1 LEQFEDARGVVR
13 VEVAGGLVGQEEGGA
28 VNQGAGNGGPL
39 HFAAAHLVG
48 EGVGPGGQTDEVEHF
63 RGAVAGLAGFLTAEQ
78 EGQFGVLD
86 GRHGRKEIEKLE
98 DNAEAFAAVSGEGG
112 IVGPVESEAVHVDFA
127 GGRLVESAEQ
137 VEQGAF
143 AAPAGSGHGNEFGGG
158 DLQSEIAQGVHFAG
172 GRGINAGDM
181 AEVDHRQDEISRAAR
196 RAQDNFRVVAEGA
209 DWMVVDKPAGL
220 LTHPTRPDGTPT
232 LWDGLREL
240 LAYELANRG
249 QVSIVTRLD
258 RETSGLVLLATTRP
272 GARRLGLAMQHGEIG
287 KEYYAVVR
295 GWPEW
300 DERTI
305 DASIIRQG
313 EVRESAVWL
322 QRCVDPRGASAVTE
336 VVVER
341 RFERAGGRFAL
352 VRAAPRTGRTH
363 QIRVHLAHAGFPLVG
378 DKIYGGR
385 AEAYLEFIATGW
397 TDKLAKELLL
407 PRHALHAC
415 ALEFPG
421 AERVERV
428 RTGLPADLAA
438 FIGRESPHLRAA
450 GVVLE

>member
-1 LEQFEDARGVVR
+1 MEQFEDAGGVVGI
-13 VEVAGGLVGQEEGGA
+13 EVAGGFVGQKKGRA
-28 VNQGAGNGGPL
+28 VNEGAGDGRAL
-39 HFAAAHLVG
+39 HFAPAHLMG
-48 EGVGPGGQTDEVEHF
+48 KGIGPRGQTDQLEHF
-63 RGAVAGLAGFLTAEQ
+63 RRPGAGLAGFCAAKE
-78 EGQFGVLD
+78 ERQFDILG
-86 GRHGRKEIEKLE
+86 GCHGGEEIEKLE
-98 DNAEAFAAVSGEGG
+98 DDAEALAAVSGQGG
-112 IVGPVESEAVHVDFA
+112 IVGPVKGQTVDGDLA

-143 AAPAGSGHGNEFGGG
+143 SAAARSGHSDEFGGG
-158 DLQSEIAQGVHFAG
+158 DFQADLAQGVHFAG

-181 AEVDHRQDEISRAAR
+181 AESDHAREEISRAAR

-258 RETSGLVLLATTRP
+258 RETSGLVLLALTRA
-272 GARRLGLAMQHGEIG
+272 GARRLGVAMQRGGIV
-287 KEYYAVVR
+287 KEYLAVVR

-300 DERTI
+300 DVQTI
-305 DASIIRQG
+305 DAPIIRRG
-313 EVRESAVWL
+313 EVADSPIWL
-322 QRCVDPRGASAVTE
+322 QRCIDPRGAAAVTE
-336 VVVER
+336 IRVER
-341 RFERAGGRFAL
+341 RFERSEGRFAW
-352 VRAAPRTGRTH
+352 VRTRPHTGRTH

-385 AEAYLEFIATGW
+385 ETAYLEFIETGW
-397 TDKLAKELLL
+397 TPRLAEELLL

-421 AERVERV
+421 PEGVRRV
-428 RTGLPADLAA
+428 RTGPASDLEEFAGAADLPG
-438 FIGRESPHLRAA
+438 GRN
-450 GVVLE
+450 

>member
-1 LEQFEDARGVVR
+1 MEQFEDAGSVVR
-13 VEVAGGLVGQEEGGA
+13 VQVSGGLVGQEEGGA
-28 VNQGAGNGGPL
+28 VDQGAGNGGAL
-39 HFAAAHLVG
+39 HFAPAHLVG
-48 EGVGPGGQTDEVEHF
+48 EGAGAGGQADEVEHL
-63 RGAVAGLAGFLTAEQ
+63 RGAGAGLAGFLAAEK
-78 EGQFGVLD
+78 EGEFGVLD
-86 GRHGRKEIEKLE
+86 GRHGGKEIEKLE
-98 DNAEAFAAVSGEGG
+98 DNAESFAAVGGEGG
-112 IVGPVESEAVHVDFA
+112 VIGSVEGKPIDRDLAR
-127 GGRLVESAEQ
+127 GRLVESAEQ

-143 AAPAGSGHGNEFGGG
+143 AAAARSGHGDEFGGG
-158 DLQSEIAQGVHFAG
+158 DLQAHFAQGVHFAG

-196 RAQDNFRVVAEGA
+196 RAQDNFRVVAEGT

-258 RETSGLVLLATTRP
+258 RETSGLVLLALTRSA
-272 GARRLGLAMQHGEIG
+272 ARRLGLAMQRGQIG
-287 KEYYAVVR
+287 KEYLAIVR
-295 GWPEW
+295 GWPDW
-300 DERTI
+300 DETTI
-305 DASIIRQG
+305 DAPILRRG
-313 EVRESAVWL
+313 EVEESPIWL
-322 QRCVDPRGASAVTE
+322 QRCIDARGAAAVTA

-341 RFERAGGRFAL
+341 RFERKEGRFAL
-352 VRAAPRTGRTH
+352 VRAMPRTGRTH

-385 AEAYLEFIATGW
+385 EAAYLEFIGTGW
-397 TDKLAKELLL
+397 TEKLAAELLL

-421 AERVERV
+421 TEEGEQV
-428 RTGLPADLAA
+428 RTGLASDMAAFAAADLP
-438 FIGRESPHLRAA
+438 G
-450 GVVLE
+450 GGN